1 MVRNLT
7 EKQRIEIL
15 IMRGCGDRQRTQE
28 EVCVLFNNRYP
39 DENPIVQSTVS
50 KILKKFSEV
59 GHVRDNLLHRSKVSE
74 EVQLNV
80 LLNFQ
85 ENPHTNS
92 RAVAADHDICHT
104 SVLKYLKIHKWHPY
118 KVRLVHELNEDDPD
132 RRVEFC
138 ANMMARCN
146 ADNHFVD
153 RIIFSDEA
161 TFTLKGT
168 VNKQNC
174 RYWAP
179 QNPHWMMEA
188 HTQYPEKVN
197 VWAGIVGDRI
207 LGPYFID
214 GNLTG
219 EKYLEL
225 LMDLVPALVELY
237 PDENRPDAPSD
248 TLWFQQ
254 DEAPPHYQRNV
265 RDYLN
270 DIFPGRWIGRRGVIE
285 WPARSPDLT
294 PLDYFLWGYLKSKVY
309 FNRPATI
316 ETLKERIR
324 NEIRTITPEM
334 IQNVKQ
340 EFIHRLAYCQEVD
353 GIQFEHLI

>member
-118 KVRLVHELNEDDPD
+118 KVRQVHELNEDDPD

-197 VWAGIVGDRI
+197 VWAGIVVDSV
-207 LGPYFID
+207 LEQCFID
-214 GNLTG
+214 RNLTG

-248 TLWFQQ
+248 TLWF
-254 DEAPPHYQRNV
+254 
-265 RDYLN
+265 
-270 DIFPGRWIGRRGVIE
+270 
-285 WPARSPDLT
+285 
-294 PLDYFLWGYLKSKVY
+294 
-309 FNRPATI
+309 
-316 ETLKERIR
+316 
-324 NEIRTITPEM
+324 
-334 IQNVKQ
+334 
-340 EFIHRLAYCQEVD
+340 
-353 GIQFEHLI
+353 EHLLITSIMLGTI